1 MSAPLAPAIA
11 IVGLACRY
19 ADAGTPQA
27 LWQMALAQRRAFRR
41 LPRERLNL
49 ADYAEAVAGAD
60 GTHAS
65 EAAVLHGWHFD
76 RERFRIPAATVRAS
90 DPAHWLALEV
100 AADALDDAGF
110 GDGTGLPRPTTGVV
124 IGNTLTG
131 EVSRAASLR
140 LRWPYARRT
149 VAARLA
155 AEGWPAA
162 RQREFLAGLEA
173 CWKAP
178 FPVPDADTLAGGLAN
193 TIAGRICNHYDLGG
207 GGWSVDGACASS
219 LLAIA
224 QACSALAAGDLDVA
238 LAGGV
243 DLSLDPFELVGFAR
257 VGALA
262 REDMRVFDAAG
273 TGFWPGEGCGL
284 ALLMRAADARAQ
296 GLRPYA
302 LIRGWAVASDGSGG
316 LTRPEVAGQRRAI
329 ERAWLRAGRSP
340 AEAALFE
347 CHGTGTT
354 VGDPVELQ
362 ALAAARGVVT
372 GAAAA
377 VGSIKA
383 NVGHTKAAAGA
394 AGLIKTALALAGG
407 VLPPTT
413 GCRTPHP
420 LFAGAAGGLRVLAD
434 GEPWPGHAARLA
446 GVSGF
451 GFGGIDVHLA
461 LSAADE
467 APVAAAAL
475 GEEQRRW
482 LRSAQDAELLLLA
495 AADAAALDVRL
506 ASLAAC
512 AAQLSRAELVDLA
525 CTLSAQADARLP
537 ARAALLAS
545 TPAALAAGL
554 MRLQAARA
562 RGETALSDAQAGVF
576 LGIRETAAAPP
587 RVLLLFPGQAAPVR
601 STGGAWARRYPEV
614 ARLYA
619 QAEVPAGD
627 PASTVI
633 AQPAIVTASLAA
645 LAVFERAGLRAERAI
660 GHSLGEL
667 LALHWAGAF
676 DAACLQRLAR
686 ARGRVMAEAAP
697 GAMASLACP
706 AAEAAT
712 RIAGSG
718 AVIAARNGPLQT
730 VIAGSEVQVTRA
742 LAQAGG
748 GVRLP
753 VAHAFHTPAM
763 AAAAAG
769 FAQALAA
776 EAARGALQPTVRG
789 YASTVRGRLCPAG
802 TAATALLLDQLS
814 TPVDWQ
820 GALAEA
826 LDGIDLAIEAGPG
839 GLLGGL
845 LRAQSAVPVLSVD
858 AAGASLAPLLGAL
871 GAAWAAGCRL
881 DARAL
886 DADRGA
892 RPFPADWH
900 ADFLA
905 NPCEA
910 AVPEPA
916 VAGPAPAQPVP
927 YTEPAGSAPEAGA
940 PEPVTG
946 DTLTLLARLFAAR
959 AELSAA
965 VPDANC
971 RPLADLHL
979 NSIAVGQVVVQA
991 CRALGL
997 PAPVEPTQFAS
1008 ADLAAIAR
1016 ALDELRDAG
1025 PGPARAAADA
1035 PPAGVDAWVRTF
1047 VETRET
1053 AAPLPAGA
1061 GTLPGQGGWQL
1072 LALPGDALAARLAPA
1087 FAQAS
1092 GGGLLLCLPSH
1103 LDAGVLALLPAA
1115 VAALDGRTVLLLASP
1130 DGGWGGWARTLW
1142 QEHPATTVCVLELP
1156 ADEVAGT
1163 RALAE
1168 LAAARDFHEV
1178 RYGADGRRT
1187 QTRWQALAPA
1197 AALAGAGSA
1206 PVPGPVF
1213 GPGDVLLVSGGGKGI
1228 AAECARALALAGGAK
1243 LLLLG
1248 RADPAGDPVLA
1259 DSLARLRAAG
1269 IEYAYVRADVADAA
1283 AVRRAVA
1290 AGVAQL
1296 GPVTALLHGAGRNQ
1310 PQPLLRLTAADY
1322 AQTLAPKDDG
1332 LGHLL
1337 AAIDPERLRW
1347 LVAFGS
1353 VIARCGLPGEADYA
1367 LANEW
1372 LARRVEAWA
1381 LAHPHCRCRVPE
1393 WSIWSGTGM
1402 GERLGRVEALARAGI
1417 TAIPPQAGVE
1427 ALEALLASPE
1437 PGPVRVTIAG
1447 RLPESPALRYAS
1459 AAALPLR
1466 RFLERIVLHVPGV
1479 ELVTEVRLLPAQDPY
1494 LADHVLDGTPLLPGV
1509 LILEA
1514 LAQLAGALTGHEAPP
1529 CIEAAAFLRPVAV
1542 PAGGETIRLAAL
1554 RLAPDRVEVVLRC
1567 AGSDYAIEHARAR
1580 CHWPAPAPEP
1590 AGVAPVAVDAGAW
1603 IDAAACYDDGLLFQR
1618 GRFRRVLGYGRLEA
1632 RTCRA
1637 RLGVDP
1643 KLPAAW
1649 FGRYL
1654 PPTLL
1659 LGDPGLRD
1667 AALHALQACI
1677 PHRRLVPCAL
1687 GRWTAGALDAPG
1699 PWALSAHETAATA
1712 TGRLT
1717 WTLALHAADGR
1728 LRERWDDLVL
1738 ADLGPLPVPTRP
1750 ALLGPYLQRCSAF
1763 GGHEPR
1769 VVLAASRAAALAG
1782 LGLTLPQ
1789 LLRRADGRP
1798 EASDAAGRPLALTLA
1813 HAGGLTLAALAGG
1826 CDLEIVAPRPPA
1838 DWHDL
1843 LGPVGSALARTLVA
1857 MHGEDFDLA
1866 ATRVWGARE
1875 CLKKAGLAVNTP
1887 LTLAEAA
1894 GDVVRF
1900 AAGGRAL
1907 VTIACRPDG
1916 VAAVAALL
1924 AEEDA
1929 PAGAGARSPGLL
1941 AGS

>member
-1 MSAPLAPAIA
+1 MNAPLAPAIA

-100 AADALDDAGF
+100 AADALADAGF
-110 GDGTGLPRPTTGVV
+110 GDGAGLPRLTTGVV

-238 LAGGV
+238 IAGGV

-329 ERAWLRAGRSP
+329 ECAWQRAGRSP
-340 AEAALFE
+340 ADAALFE
-347 CHGTGTT
+347 CHGTGTA

-362 ALAAARGVVT
+362 ALAAARGAVT
-372 GAAAA
+372 GTVAA

-383 NVGHTKAAAGA
+383 NIGHTKAAAGA
-394 AGLIKTALALAGG
+394 AGLIKTALALREGL
-407 VLPPTT
+407 LPPTT

-420 LFAGAAGGLRVLAD
+420 LFAGAASGLRVLAD
-434 GEPWPGHAARLA
+434 GEPWPDAAARLA

-467 APVAAAAL
+467 APAAAATL
-475 GEEQRRW
+475 SETQRRW
-482 LRSAQDAELLLLA
+482 LRSAQDTELLLLA
-495 AADAAALDVRL
+495 APDAAALDARI

-545 TPAALAAGL
+545 TPAALVAGL
-554 MRLQAARA
+554 ARLQAARA
-562 RGETALSDAQAGVF
+562 RGETALSDPQAGVF
-576 LGIRETAAAPP
+576 LGIREATAAPP

-614 ARLYA
+614 ARLYE

-627 PASTVI
+627 PASTAI

-645 LAVFERAGLRAERAI
+645 LAVLERAGLRAVRAI

-676 DAACLQRLAR
+676 DAACLLRLAC

-697 GAMASLACP
+697 GAMASLACT

-718 AVIAARNGPLQT
+718 ARIAARNGPQQT
-730 VIAGSEVQVTRA
+730 VIAGSEAQVTRA

-753 VAHAFHTPAM
+753 VGHAFHTPAM
-763 AAAAAG
+763 AVAAAG

-776 EAARGALQPTVRG
+776 EAARGALQPTVCG

-802 TAATALLLDQLS
+802 TAATTLLLDQLS

-839 GLLGGL
+839 ALLGGL
-845 LRAQSAVPVLSVD
+845 VRAQSAVPVLSID

-886 DADRGA
+886 DADREA

-900 ADFLA
+900 ADFLVT
-905 NPCEA
+905 PCEA
-910 AVPEPA
+910 AAPESAGAPALAEPVSRTVPAGPAPEAGVPEPA
-916 VAGPAPAQPVP
+916 
-927 YTEPAGSAPEAGA
+927 
-940 PEPVTG
+940 TG
-946 DTLTLLARLFAAR
+946 DTLALLARLFAAR
-959 AELSAA
+959 AELPAA

-1008 ADLAAIAR
+1008 ADLATIAR
-1016 ALDELRDAG
+1016 ALDELRHAG
-1025 PGPARAAADA
+1025 SGPVRVAADA

-1047 VETRET
+1047 VEVREA
-1053 AAPLPAGA
+1053 AAPLPAGSGA
-1061 GTLPGQGGWQL
+1061 LPGQGGWQL

-1087 FAQAS
+1087 FAQAG
-1092 GGGLLLCLPSH
+1092 GGGLLLCLPSR

-1142 QEHPATTVCVLELP
+1142 QEQPATTVCVLELP
-1156 ADEVAGT
+1156 ADELAGA

-1168 LAAARDFHEV
+1168 LAAAQDFHEV
-1178 RYGADGRRT
+1178 RYEADGRRT
-1187 QTRWQALAPA
+1187 QTRWQALVP
-1197 AALAGAGSA
+1197 AGAGA
-1206 PVPGPVF
+1206 VAGPVL
-1213 GPGDVLLVSGGGKGI
+1213 GAGDVLLVSGGGKGI

-1248 RADPAGDPVLA
+1248 RADPADDPVLA
-1259 DSLARLRAAG
+1259 GSLVRLRAAG

-1310 PQPLLRLTAADY
+1310 PQPLLRLTAGDY

-1337 AAIDPERLRW
+1337 AAIEPARLRL

-1417 TAIPPQAGVE
+1417 TAIPPQAGVA
-1427 ALEALLASPE
+1427 ALEALLATPE

-1466 RFLERIVLHVPGV
+1466 RFLEHVVLHVPGV
-1479 ELVTEVRLLPAQDPY
+1479 ELITEARLLPAQDPY

-1529 CIEAAAFLRPVAV
+1529 CIEAAAFLHPVAV

-1554 RLAPDRVEVVLRC
+1554 RLAPDSVEVVLRC

-1580 CHWPAPAPEP
+1580 CHWPMPEPVPAGAAPEP
-1590 AGVAPVAVDAGAW
+1590 PAAVDAGAW
-1603 IDAAACYDDGLLFQR
+1603 VDAAACYDDGLLFQR
-1618 GRFRRVLGYGRLEA
+1618 GRLRRVLGYGQLEA

-1637 RLGVDP
+1637 RIGVDP
-1643 KLPAAW
+1643 QPAAAW

-1654 PPTLL
+1654 PPLLL

-1677 PHRRLVPCAL
+1677 PHRRLVPCAR
-1687 GRWTAGALDAPG
+1687 GRGAAGAGAAPG
-1699 PWALSAHETAATA
+1699 PWGRRAPETAATA
-1712 TGRLT
+1712 AGRLS
-1717 WTLALHAADGR
+1717 WTLVLHAADGR

-1750 ALLGPYLQRCSAF
+1750 ALLGPYLQRRSAL
-1763 GGHEPR
+1763 GEPEPR
-1769 VVLAASRAAALAG
+1769 VVLAASRASALAG

-1798 EASDAAGRPLALTLA
+1798 EANDATGRPLALTLA

-1843 LGPVGSALARTLVA
+1843 LGPAGSALARTLAAVS
-1857 MHGEDFDLA
+1857 GEDFDLA

-1887 LTLAEAA
+1887 LTLVEAA
-1894 GDVVRF
+1894 GDAVRF

-1929 PAGAGARSPGLL
+1929 PAAAGARSPGRL